1 MKTELM
7 ETIKNLQTIEKEKYL
22 TNILAFSDY
31 QNLSLEDL
39 RTINSVI
46 ETHKEIKTILEKAE
60 KIKDKYSLYSKI
72 YFNDSDDEIEMLLKG
87 MDLDDEDHFIQH
99 LQNEFDVILKNKSPE
114 ERLKT
119 IDEIKDLFKDVFTL
133 TDENFQ
139 PAMARLQITDN
150 WEKSLRTYSLS
161 EISNKLKYCF
171 STEELKELATLHKET
186 TKKVVKKRIEDLL
199 TNCNFHSESGIL
211 ANGNYNQILDK

>member
-7 ETIKNLQTIEKEKYL
+7 KKIEDSRTIEKENYL
-22 TNILAFSDY
+22 NNISSFNDLN
-31 QNLSLEDL
+31 NLEVEDL
-39 RTINSVI
+39 RTINNLI
-46 ETHKEIKTILEKAE
+46 EAYKENKIALEKAE

-87 MDLDDEDHFIQH
+87 MDLDDEANFIYH
-99 LQNEFDVILKNKSPE
+99 LQNEFDVILKNKSTK

-139 PAMARLQITDN
+139 PAMTRLHITDN
-150 WEKSLRTYSLS
+150 WEKSLRTYSIS
-161 EISNKLKYCF
+161 EISHKLKYCF
-171 STEELKELATLHKET
+171 SKEELKELTTLHKET
-186 TKKVVKKRIEDLL
+186 TKKIVKKRIEDLL

-211 ANGNYNQILDK
+211 VNGNYNKILDK

>member
-7 ETIKNLQTIEKEKYL
+7 ETIKNQRTIEKEKYL
-22 TNILAFSDY
+22 KNISSFNDFN
-31 QNLSLEDL
+31 NLEVEDL
-39 RTINSVI
+39 RTINRLI
-46 ETHKEIKTILEKAE
+46 ESYKENKIALEKAE

-87 MDLDDEDHFIQH
+87 MDLDDEANFIYH
-99 LQNEFDVILKNKSPE
+99 LQDEFDVILKSKSPK

-119 IDEIKDLFKDVFTL
+119 INEIKDLFKDVFTL

-139 PAMARLQITDN
+139 PAMTRLQITDN
-150 WEKSLRTYSLS
+150 WEKSLRTYSIS
-161 EISNKLKYCF
+161 EISHKLKYCF
-171 STEELKELATLHKET
+171 SKEELKELTTLHKET
-186 TKKVVKKRIEDLL
+186 TKKIVKKRIEDLL

-211 ANGNYNQILDK
+211 ADGNYNKILDK

>member
-1 MKTELM
+1 MKTELI

-87 MDLDDEDHFIQH
+87 MNLDDEAHFIQH
-99 LQNEFDVILKNKSPE
+99 LQNEFDVILKNKSPK

-139 PAMARLQITDN
+139 PAMTRLQITDN
-150 WEKSLRTYSLS
+150 WEKSLRTYSMS
-161 EISNKLKYCF
+161 EISHKLKYCF

-199 TNCNFHSESGIL
+199 TNCNFHYESGLL
-211 ANGNYNQILDK
+211 ANGNYNKIFD

>member
-60 KIKDKYSLYSKI
+60 KIKDKYPK
-72 YFNDSDDEIEMLLKG
+72 
-87 MDLDDEDHFIQH
+87 
-99 LQNEFDVILKNKSPE
+99 

-119 IDEIKDLFKDVFTL
+119 IDEIKELFKDVFTL

>member
-87 MDLDDEDHFIQH
+87 MNLDDEAHFIQH
-99 LQNEFDVILKNKSPE
+99 LQNEFDVILKNKSPK

-119 IDEIKDLFKDVFTL
+119 IDEIKELFKDVLTL

-139 PAMARLQITDN
+139 PAMTRLQITDN
-150 WEKSLRTYSLS
+150 WEKSLRTYSMS
-161 EISNKLKYCF
+161 EISHKLKYCF

-199 TNCNFHSESGIL
+199 TNCNFHYESGLL
-211 ANGNYNQILDK
+211 ANGNYNKIFD

>member
-87 MDLDDEDHFIQH
+87 MDLDDEAHFIQH
-99 LQNEFDVILKNKSPE
+99 LQNEFDVILKNKSPKK
-114 ERLKT
+114 RLKT
-119 IDEIKDLFKDVFTL
+119 IDEIKELFKDVFTL

-211 ANGNYNQILDK
+211 ANRNYNKILDK

>member
-87 MDLDDEDHFIQH
+87 MDLDDEAHFIQH
-99 LQNEFDVILKNKSPE
+99 LQNEFDVILKNKSPK

-119 IDEIKDLFKDVFTL
+119 IDEIKELFKDVFTL

-186 TKKVVKKRIEDLL
+186 TKKVVKKRIKDLL

>member
-87 MDLDDEDHFIQH
+87 MNLDDEAHFIQH
-99 LQNEFDVILKNKSPE
+99 LQNEFDVILKNKSPK

-139 PAMARLQITDN
+139 PAMTRLQITNN
-150 WEKSLRTYSLS
+150 WEKSLRTYSMS
-161 EISNKLKYCF
+161 EISHKLKYCF

-199 TNCNFHSESGIL
+199 TNCNFHYESGLL
-211 ANGNYNQILDK
+211 ANGNYNKIFD